1 MLSQEAPS
9 VPAPGGG
16 GPASPEA
23 RPTRLRRL
31 ARWALDH
38 PLVAVAIVAVAARVL
53 LAVGVAIAHHG
64 TLFGDDERYLRMARQ
79 AADGDTSSWDA
90 YLHLLY
96 RRTGS
101 LLWPVTGLFEVF
113 GGVAIIAQLF
123 VAALGTG
130 TAVLTTKLG
139 LEFLGR
145 PAALFAGIAVALLPS
160 QILWSSLVMKD
171 AVVWCLLAGI
181 AVTFVASWRARG
193 WRLLACWAGIVAML
207 TALGF
212 LRLHTL
218 EIALVALLLAS
229 VVAPAAGRLPRV
241 AAAAAVLLLLP
252 VTFGM
257 GVAGISFLRNTGS
270 LTERRALNA
279 VDADTA
285 VVKPATGAPQTS
297 NGTLAAPASDDPGT
311 STVSYLP
318 EGLTVI
324 LLRPFPWEIG
334 SGGSTGVRLAG
345 AETVLWYPLLAIA
358 IVGLVAVR
366 RRLAVLAFPL
376 LAGAAT
382 AVMYGLSEGNVG
394 TAYRHRGEFVW
405 VVALLAAA
413 GAERIARALAGRRA
427 VDARGY
433 SLAS

>member
-1 MLSQEAPS
+1 M
-9 VPAPGGG
+9 PAPGGG

-113 GGVAIIAQLF
+113 GGVAIVAQLF

-139 LEFLGR
+139 LEFLSR
-145 PAALFAGIAVALLPS
+145 QAALFAGVAVALLPS

-171 AVVWCLLAGI
+171 ALVWCLLAGI

-257 GVAGISFLRNTGS
+257 GVAGITFLRNTGS

-285 VVKPATGAPQTS
+285 VVKPATGPPQSS
-297 NGTLAAPASDDPGT
+297 NGSLDAGSDDPGT

-345 AETVLWYPLLAIA
+345 AETVLWYPLLAVA

-376 LAGAAT
+376 LVGAAT

-413 GAERIARALAGRRA
+413 GVERIARALAERRA
-427 VDARGY
+427 VDPRGY